1 MPTANSQIS
10 LLPASEIVS
19 STLSAIWKRQGY
31 TGDPPDLTPEALW
44 NWMPPTDFEDYFDF
58 ADIGLSDLG
67 PIHHTFVDIMLT
79 AHDKG
84 VHPTELPT
92 DQLLASNNWKDN
104 SWTLFA
110 LCFCHHAYDIP
121 EEYSSAGEDPEL
133 NSNPE
138 PINEHAIKPRNFGYA
153 CMLRLFVKELHDG
166 GLTVDAA
173 IEGIHRLWNDVNIQ
187 HPGQVKHP
195 LAPIIEAWIADQIP
209 KAKPEHRKTQIAP
222 SFLKESRL
230 VKSETL
236 LPIGQLHTQAP
247 QTPMLPGFEPEGSA
261 LVPALPLDI
270 YSTGTGSGR
279 GAPIDERIW
288 INALIALPYGQ
299 RVPNRSHRTVE
310 LKTTLRDIRDWLYPN
325 GWTRTR
331 QLPLII
337 EALHCVHNKRI
348 LYQRRRWSLVQVIAM
363 PDLTTKLDDPL
374 PFYVILPDG
383 VPGNGPMIDVE
394 TMRLY
399 GTNSAA
405 KFRAWIR
412 LAYLWDDAKKRNG
425 GYPIYATNPE
435 VLRNKQDFLIYPN
448 GDLILSGK
456 PTKRK
461 DGTWHVQDGNKPQT
475 AWYHPWATRTGKQIP
490 NDRKD
495 RIPVLTDSDLIAL
508 FYNDSAVNRST
519 FDNRLREAKDAAR
532 SMEEDGN
539 VIIET
544 DAVDPKRGVKGWRI
558 IQARKPTVKS

>member
-1 MPTANSQIS
+1 MTIANSQIS
-10 LLPASEIVS
+10 SPPASEIVS
-19 STLSAIWKRQGY
+19 STLKAIWEKQGH
-31 TGDPPDLTPEALW
+31 GGEPPSLTPQMLW
-44 NWMPPTDFEDYFDF
+44 DWMPPTDPEDFFDVGEL
-58 ADIGLSDLG
+58 GLHDLA
-67 PIHHTFVDIMLT
+67 PVHHTFVGLALSAADR
-79 AHDKG
+79 A
-84 VHPTELPT
+84 VHPTQLPV
-92 DQLLASNNWKDN
+92 DEIFPYNDWKDK
-104 SWTLFA
+104 SWALFA
-110 LCFCHHAYDIP
+110 LCFYQQSYDCLIAEQP
-121 EEYSSAGEDPEL
+121 DAGMDTDITDL
-133 NSNPE
+133 ITKSQA
-138 PINEHAIKPRNFGYA
+138 HGYA
-153 CMLRLFVKELHDG
+153 CMLRLFVKEFHDA
-166 GLTVDAA
+166 GLTIDGA
-173 IEGIHRLWNDVNIQ
+173 IEGIHKLWEAMDNK
-187 HPGQVKHP
+187 HPGRFKHP
-195 LAPIIEAWIADQIP
+195 FAPIIEAWIADQIP

-230 VKSETL
+230 VKTETL

-247 QTPMLPGFEPEGSA
+247 ETPMLPGFEPEGSA

-288 INALIALPYGQ
+288 INALIALPYGK

-310 LKTTLRDIRDWLYPN
+310 LETTLRDIRDWLYPN

-363 PDLTTKLDDPL
+363 PDLTTNLDDPL

-456 PTKRK
+456 PTKHK
-461 DGTWHVQDGNKPQT
+461 DSTWHVQDGNQPQT

-490 NDRKD
+490 NDRTD

-532 SMEEDGN
+532 SMEKDGN
-539 VIIET
+539 VVIET

-558 IQARKPTVKS
+558 IQARKPTV